1 MKFVQ
6 IYKKV
11 FFLWL
16 ILVATTFSC
25 SKDLAPQTV
34 RSVPGK
40 SEWKSN
46 REQRRRARQAYWH
59 KQRNK
64 RITGKSD
71 RKLRRIKRKG
81 ERVEAKL
88 QKKHIEKQT
97 PEVQKRMKETRKEA
111 EQNNGKRSL
120 RQRLKRWKYKK

>member
-1 MKFVQ
+1 MQ
-6 IYKKV
+6 TYKKV

-16 ILVATTFSC
+16 FLVATAFGC

-34 RSVPGK
+34 TSVPGK

-46 REQRRRARQAYWH
+46 REQRKRARQAYWH
-59 KQRNK
+59 KKRNE
-64 RITGKSD
+64 RITRKSD
-71 RKLRRIKRKG
+71 RNLRKKKKEG
-81 ERVEAKL
+81 ERAEAKL
-88 QKKHIEKQT
+88 QKRHMDKQT

-111 EQNNGKRSL
+111 EQNNDKRSL